1 MLHHTYIYISKKTEG
16 ALRCIPSRS
25 LSWLGGYFYD
35 LRLPGLD
42 IDEKSSGQ
50 SSFSLSKYAMS
61 IHFGGIMWLK
71 QCHVYHPPVITF
83 LKVVCRNHSQLMAGK
98 NGSQFQPHKS
108 PFSDIPIAHWLVN
121 MTPRTFGFMMYIL
134 YYIIQY
140 NIYICIYVCMVYHII
155 HYINVFMYIYNV

>member
-1 MLHHTYIYISKKTEG
+1 M
-16 ALRCIPSRS
+16 RCIPSRS

-134 YYIIQY
+134 YNIQY
-140 NIYICIYVCMVYHII
+140 IYIYVYVCMVYHII